1 MTKQEISSK
10 VQNFLQD
17 NIKNKNVTIYEFAES
32 IGVKFRTL
40 QSYLYYNKTPDY
52 AVYMKIYYRIYGFD
66 SEKSELMAR
75 QAFDNVIDAIIN
87 LHNEGYTY
95 LRMEAVT
102 GVSHSTLYKYVKRK
116 VDDIGLYTLV
126 VLIERLNLVDISIP
140 GIIERKTR
148 KQ

>member
-10 VQNFLQD
+10 VQSFLQSS
-17 NIKNKNVTIYEFAES
+17 IKNKNVTIFEFAES
-32 IGVKFRTL
+32 IGVKFRTF
-40 QSYLYYNKTPDY
+40 QTYLYCNQTPDY
-52 AVYMKIYYRIYGFD
+52 TVYMKVYYKICGYD
-66 SEKSELMAR
+66 SEKSEVMAQ
-75 QAFDNVIDAIIN
+75 QAFDDVITTIIN

-116 VDDIGLYTLV
+116 VDDINLYTLV
-126 VLIERLNLVDISIP
+126 TLIERLNLDISIP
-140 GIIERKTR
+140 GIIERKTQ

>member
-10 VQNFLQD
+10 VQIFLQD
-17 NIKNKNVTIYEFAES
+17 SIKNKNVTICEFAES
-32 IGVKFRTL
+32 IGVKFRTF
-40 QSYLYYNKTPDY
+40 QSYLYCDKTPDY
-52 AVYMKIYYRIYGFD
+52 SVYMKIYYRIYGFD

-75 QAFDNVIDAIIN
+75 QAFNNVIDTIIN

-116 VDDIGLYTLV
+116 VDDINLYTLV
-126 VLIERLNLVDISIP
+126 ALIERLNLDISIP
-140 GIIERKTR
+140 GIIERKAQ